1 MKGPASL
8 PTREVGGNLT
18 NMHPEFYLEVNL
30 VWISVPQRVQRGG
43 GCVAKLD
50 GQGGLPHG
58 CGSTD

>member
-30 VWISVPQRVQRGG
+30 VWISVPQRVQQWRRLRG
-43 GCVAKLD
+43 
-50 GQGGLPHG
+50 
-58 CGSTD
+58 